1 MHGKSKQGG
10 SQIDSYVEHAVV
22 LQVAGVFYGR
32 QREQVYGA
40 LNDINSRRV
49 GEAIKSI
56 EAVGVVVNGRTIR
69 QSRALARVD
78 ALDLIGSEHGAQE
91 DRGGSGARPCD
102 P

>member
-10 SQIDSYVEHAVV
+10 GQIDSHVERLVV

-49 GEAIKSI
+49 NEAIKSL
-56 EAVGVVVNGRTIR
+56 EAVGVVVVNGRTVR
-69 QSRALARVD
+69 QSRALARIDQLGLLAV
-78 ALDLIGSEHGAQE
+78 
-91 DRGGSGARPCD
+91 
-102 P
+102 

>member
-40 LNDINSRRV
+40 LNDVNSRRV
-49 GEAIKSI
+49 GEAVKSL
-56 EAVGVVVNGRTIR
+56 EAVGVVIVNGRTIR
-69 QSRALARVD
+69 QSRALAR
-78 ALDLIGSEHGAQE
+78 I
-91 DRGGSGARPCD
+91 DRLGFIAV
-102 P
+102 